1 MALAGR
7 AWSRGFSP
15 SPTPRLR
22 FSRMNAP
29 SLSITS
35 PRARL
40 RARRA
45 LAALAA
51 AVALTALAA
60 VLFARGGGP
69 ATTAFANAPAGQY
82 AVVTHTDGAASVIG
96 VVNADDGRAIE
107 VATVPHLPGFAP
119 RGAVSP
125 NGRWLALVA
134 ATGGVPAQPLAA
146 LLALHLETGELRVLA
161 ANVDPL
167 QEALWTPDSGA
178 VVVTR
183 EGPDGVAVLRVGL
196 DGAETALERREALA
210 VAPVG
215 FDAAGR
221 LLAVVLD
228 GRGSTL
234 TRGGADARRLS
245 AHLTRDWALSPDG
258 AALAFVE
265 ANLDGGLRYLPRV
278 AALAAGA
285 VSAASASIPHDGQ
298 ALGAVWPPAG
308 GAPRFGHEPD
318 ASPGGVRAQAAG
330 GFDVPLGFSRDGA
343 ALAVRRWSGSSFAEP
358 GDARLQIVAGGERRT
373 LDGFS
378 RFHGWTAR

>member
-1 MALAGR
+1 
-7 AWSRGFSP
+7 
-15 SPTPRLR
+15 
-22 FSRMNAP
+22 MNAP
-29 SLSITS
+29 SLPVRR

-45 LAALAA
+45 AALLAA
-51 AVALTALAA
+51 AVALTALIA
-60 VLFARGGGP
+60 VLLTRGGGP
-69 ATTAFANAPAGQY
+69 PATAFADAPAGQY
-82 AVVTHTDGAASVIG
+82 AVVTRTDGAASVIG
-96 VVNADDGRAIE
+96 VVNAADGHAIE
-107 VATVPHLPGFAP
+107 VATVAHLPGFAP
-119 RGAVSP
+119 RGSVSP
-125 NGRWLALVA
+125 NGRWLALIAV
-134 ATGGVPAQPLAA
+134 TGGVPEQPLAA
-146 LLALHLETGELRVLA
+146 LLALHLETGEARILA

-183 EGPDGVAVLRVGL
+183 GGADGIAVLRVGL
-196 DGAETALERREALA
+196 DGAETALERRDALA

-234 TRGGADARRLS
+234 TRGGADARHLS

-278 AALAAGA
+278 AAIAAGA
-285 VSAASASIPHDGQ
+285 VAAASMNVPGEGQ
-298 ALGAVWPPAG
+298 ALGAAWPPTG
-308 GAPRFGHEPD
+308 GPPRFGHEPES
-318 ASPGGVRAQAAG
+318 SPGGVRAQAAG
-330 GFDVPLGFSRDGA
+330 GFDVPLGYSRDGA
-343 ALAVRRWSGSSFAEP
+343 ALAVRRWSGSGFAEP

>member
-1 MALAGR
+1 
-7 AWSRGFSP
+7 
-15 SPTPRLR
+15 
-22 FSRMNAP
+22 MNAP
-29 SLSITS
+29 SLPVRL

-45 LAALAA
+45 AALLAA

-60 VLFARGGGP
+60 VLLTRGGGP
-69 ATTAFANAPAGQY
+69 PATAFADAPAGQY
-82 AVVTHTDGAASVIG
+82 AVVTRTDGAASVIG
-96 VVNADDGRAIE
+96 VVNAADGRAIE
-107 VATVPHLPGFAP
+107 VATVAHLPGFAP
-119 RGAVSP
+119 RGSVSP
-125 NGRWLALVA
+125 NGRWLALIA

-146 LLALHLETGELRVLA
+146 LLALHLETGEARILA

-183 EGPDGVAVLRVGL
+183 GGADGIAVLRVGL
-196 DGAETALERREALA
+196 DGAETALERRAALA

-234 TRGGADARRLS
+234 TRDGADARHLS

-265 ANLDGGLRYLPRV
+265 TNLDGGLRYLPRV
-278 AALAAGA
+278 AAIAEGA
-285 VSAASASIPHDGQ
+285 VSAAAGIPVGGQ
-298 ALGAVWPPAG
+298 ALGAAWPPHG
-308 GAPRFGHEPD
+308 GAARFGHEPETV
-318 ASPGGVRAQAAG
+318 PGGVRAQAAG
-330 GFDVPLGFSRDGA
+330 GFDVPLGYSRDGA
-343 ALAVRRWSGSSFAEP
+343 ALAVRRWSGSGFAEP